1 MAAIYEV
8 KNLQYRYHPKK
19 DWVIKHLD
27 LTIQKGQIFGL
38 LGPSGAGKSTTQKV
52 LIKLLPGYQGE
63 VLYQGKPL
71 NKWQQD
77 YYENI
82 GVGFEMPV
90 HFNKLTADENL
101 RYFASL
107 YKQKIDY
114 RALLTRVGLGEAIH
128 QPVGQYSK
136 GMKMRLNFVKALL
149 NNPDVL
155 FLDEPTNGLDP
166 SNARIIKD
174 IILEQRKLGKTILI
188 TTHLMGDV
196 EELCDEVAFIANGEL
211 LETASPKSLKLKYG
225 KRQLKIEYLD
235 QGQLKQTMISLD
247 DLAQQPQFLTLI
259 KNHQII
265 TMHSQETSLD
275 QIFIQITGKHHE

>member
-1 MAAIYEV
+1 MKAIYDI
-8 KNLQYRYHPKK
+8 KQLSYRYHPKK
-19 DWVIKHLD
+19 DDVVKD
-27 LTIQKGQIFGL
+27 LNLSIQQGQIFGL

-63 VLYQGKPL
+63 VLYLGKPL
-71 NKWQQD
+71 SSWKQNF
-77 YYENI
+77 YEDI

-90 HFNKLTADENL
+90 HFNKLTAMENL
-101 RYFASL
+101 KYFASL
-107 YKQKIDY
+107 YKKHINIE
-114 RALLTRVGLGEAIH
+114 AMMVRVGLGEAMH

-149 NNPDVL
+149 NDPQVL

-174 IILEQRKLGKTILI
+174 IILEEKQKGKTILI

-196 EELCDEVAFIANGEL
+196 EELCDEVAFIANGRL

-225 KRQLKIEYLD
+225 KRELKVEYLEGESMKHQRFPMD
-235 QGQLKQTMISLD
+235 GLDKQAAFQTL
-247 DLAQQPQFLTLI
+247 LQQN
-259 KNHQII
+259 KII

-275 QIFIQITGKHHE
+275 QIFIEITGKK

>member
-1 MAAIYEV
+1 MKAVYEI
-8 KNLQYRYHPKK
+8 KQLSYRYHPKK
-19 DWVIKHLD
+19 DYVVKD
-27 LTIQKGQIFGL
+27 LNLSIQQGQIFGL

-63 VLYQGKPL
+63 VLYLGKPL
-71 NKWQQD
+71 ASWKQNF
-77 YYENI
+77 YEDI

-90 HFNKLTADENL
+90 HFNKLTAMENL
-101 RYFASL
+101 KYFSSL
-107 YKQKIDY
+107 YKKHINLE
-114 RALLTRVGLGEAIH
+114 AMMIRVGLGEAMH

-149 NNPDVL
+149 NDPQVL

-174 IILEQRKLGKTILI
+174 IILEEKKKGKTILI

-196 EELCDEVAFIANGEL
+196 EELCDEVAFIANGRL
-211 LETASPKSLKLKYG
+211 LETATPKSLKLKYG
-225 KRQLKIEYLD
+225 KRALKVEYLEGD
-235 QGQLKQTMISLD
+235 EMKHQEFPMDGLHQQSAFQGLLQDHK
-247 DLAQQPQFLTLI
+247 
-259 KNHQII
+259 II

-275 QIFIQITGKHHE
+275 QIFIQITGKK

>member
-1 MAAIYEV
+1 MKAVYEI
-8 KNLQYRYHPKK
+8 KQLSYRYHPKK
-19 DWVIKHLD
+19 DDVVKD
-27 LTIQKGQIFGL
+27 LNLSIQQGQIFGL

-63 VLYQGKPL
+63 VLYLGKPL
-71 NKWQQD
+71 ASWKQNF
-77 YYENI
+77 YEDI

-90 HFNKLTADENL
+90 HFNKLTAMENL
-101 RYFASL
+101 KYFSSL
-107 YKQKIDY
+107 YKKHINLE
-114 RALLTRVGLGEAIH
+114 AMMIRVGLGEAMH

-149 NNPDVL
+149 NDPQVL

-174 IILEQRKLGKTILI
+174 IILEEKKKGKTILI

-196 EELCDEVAFIANGEL
+196 EELCDEVAFIANGRL

-225 KRQLKIEYLD
+225 KRALKVEYLEGD
-235 QGQLKQTMISLD
+235 EMKHQEFPMDGLNQQTAFQALLQD
-247 DLAQQPQFLTLI
+247 H
-259 KNHQII
+259 KII

-275 QIFIQITGKHHE
+275 QIFIQITGKK

>member
-1 MAAIYEV
+1 MQPIYEI
-8 KNLQYRYHPKK
+8 KHLSYRYHTKK
-19 DWVIKHLD
+19 EDVVKDLNLVI
-27 LTIQKGQIFGL
+27 QPGQIFGL

-63 VLYQGKPL
+63 VLYLGKPL
-71 NKWQQD
+71 SSWKQNF
-77 YYENI
+77 YEDI

-90 HFNKLTADENL
+90 HFNKLTAMENL
-101 RYFASL
+101 KYFSSL
-107 YKQKIDY
+107 YKKHINIE
-114 RALLTRVGLGEAIH
+114 AMMVRVGLGEAMH

-149 NNPDVL
+149 NDPQVL

-174 IILEQRKLGKTILI
+174 IILEEKQKGKTILI

-196 EELCDEVAFIANGEL
+196 EELCDEVAFIANGKL

-225 KRQLKIEYLD
+225 KRELKVEYLD
-235 QGQLKQTMISLD
+235 GDQMKHQRFPMDALGNQTAFQSL
-247 DLAQQPQFLTLI
+247 LQQH
-259 KNHQII
+259 KII

-275 QIFIQITGKHHE
+275 QIFIQITGKKE

>member
-1 MAAIYEV
+1 MQPIYE
-8 KNLQYRYHPKK
+8 
-19 DWVIKHLD
+19 IKHLNYRYQSKKDYVVKD
-27 LTIQKGQIFGL
+27 LSLSIHQGQIFGL

-52 LIKLLPGYQGE
+52 LIKLLPGYEGE
-63 VLYQGKPL
+63 VLYLGKPL
-71 NKWQQD
+71 SSWKQNF
-77 YYENI
+77 YEDI

-90 HFNKLTADENL
+90 HFNKLTAMENL
-101 RYFASL
+101 KYFSSL
-107 YKQKIDY
+107 YKKHIDME
-114 RALLTRVGLGEAIH
+114 AMMVRVGLGEAMH

-149 NNPDVL
+149 NNPQVL

-174 IILEQRKLGKTILI
+174 IILEEKKKGKTILI

-196 EELCDEVAFIANGEL
+196 EELCDEVAFIANGKL

-225 KRQLKIEYLD
+225 KRALKIEYLEGEQMKHQEFAMD
-235 QGQLKQTMISLD
+235 GLDKQVAFQSL
-247 DLAQQPQFLTLI
+247 LQH
-259 KNHQII
+259 KKII

-275 QIFIQITGKHHE
+275 QIFIQITGKK

>member
-1 MAAIYEV
+1 MKAIYDI
-8 KNLQYRYHPKK
+8 KQLSYRYHPKK
-19 DWVIKHLD
+19 DAVVKD
-27 LTIQKGQIFGL
+27 LSLSIHQGQIFGL

-63 VLYQGKPL
+63 VLYLGKPL
-71 NKWQQD
+71 SSWKQNF
-77 YYENI
+77 YEDI

-90 HFNKLTADENL
+90 HFNKLTAMENL
-101 RYFASL
+101 KYFASL
-107 YKQKIDY
+107 YKKHINIE
-114 RALLTRVGLGEAIH
+114 AMMVRVGLGEAMH

-149 NNPDVL
+149 NDPQVL

-174 IILEQRKLGKTILI
+174 IILEEKQKGKTILI

-196 EELCDEVAFIANGEL
+196 EELCDEVAFIANGRL

-225 KRQLKIEYLD
+225 KRELKVEYLEGESMKHQRFPMD
-235 QGQLKQTMISLD
+235 GLDKQAAFQTL
-247 DLAQQPQFLTLI
+247 LQQN
-259 KNHQII
+259 KII

-275 QIFIQITGKHHE
+275 QIFIEITGKKQ

>member
-1 MAAIYEV
+1 MKAIYEI
-8 KNLQYRYHPKK
+8 KQLSYRYHSKK
-19 DWVIKHLD
+19 DDVVKD
-27 LTIQKGQIFGL
+27 LNLSIQRGQIFGL

-63 VLYQGKPL
+63 VLYLGKPL
-71 NKWQQD
+71 SSWKQNF
-77 YYENI
+77 YEDI

-90 HFNKLTADENL
+90 HFNKLTAMENL
-101 RYFASL
+101 KYFASL
-107 YKQKIDY
+107 YKKHINIE
-114 RALLTRVGLGEAIH
+114 AMMVRVGLGEAMH

-149 NNPDVL
+149 NDPQVL

-166 SNARIIKD
+166 SNARIIKN
-174 IILEQRKLGKTILI
+174 IILEEKQKGKTILI

-196 EELCDEVAFIANGEL
+196 EELCDEVAFIANGRL

-225 KRQLKIEYLD
+225 KRELKVEYLEGESMKHQQFSMD
-235 QGQLKQTMISLD
+235 GLDKQSAFQSL
-247 DLAQQPQFLTLI
+247 LQHH
-259 KNHQII
+259 KII

-275 QIFIQITGKHHE
+275 QIFIEITGKKE

>member
-1 MAAIYEV
+1 MANLYEIRDL
-8 KNLQYRYHPKK
+8 NYRYN
-19 DWVIKHLD
+19 IKQDYVVKRLNLD
-27 LTIQKGQIFGL
+27 IKEGQIFGL

-52 LIKLLPGYQGE
+52 LIKLLPGYEGS
-63 VLYQGKPL
+63 VLFKGKPL
-71 NKWQQD
+71 KTLTQTF
-77 YYENI
+77 YEDI

-101 RYFASL
+101 KYFASL
-107 YKQKIDY
+107 YKKKINY
-114 RALLTRVGLGEAIH
+114 RSLLVRVGLGEAIH

-149 NNPDVL
+149 NDPQVL

-174 IILEQRKLGKTILI
+174 IILEEKKKGKTILI

-196 EELCDEVAFIANGEL
+196 EELCDEVAFIAHGEL
-211 LETASPKSLKLKYG
+211 LETATPKSLKLKYG
-225 KRQLKIEYLD
+225 RREVKVEYSDQQQLQSVVLPLD
-235 QGQLKQTMISLD
+235 GLSNHGLFQQILKE
-247 DLAQQPQFLTLI
+247 
-259 KNHQII
+259 NRII

-275 QIFIQITGKHHE
+275 KIFIEITGKKHG